1 LRTSLDDIQRLQI
14 LIDENLADQAI
25 ATALKAVG
33 YNASAVRDRF
43 GAGTDDPTLIQWLS
57 LQKGI
62 WITRDKKAKSKHA
75 EEIERSQ
82 IHIGWIAFPKKEGLS
97 MKDQLPLLL
106 WHVDDI
112 LEQVARSRQ
121 PARFSLHYNGKKPKC
136 DRL

>member
-1 LRTSLDDIQRLQI
+1 MRTSLDDIQRLQI

-75 EEIERSQ
+75 EEIERS
-82 IHIGWIAFPKKEGLS
+82 
-97 MKDQLPLLL
+97 
-106 WHVDDI
+106 
-112 LEQVARSRQ
+112 
-121 PARFSLHYNGKKPKC
+121 
-136 DRL
+136 